1 MQNKISSMEIWKE
14 IKDYEGLYEVSNY
27 GRIKSLDSNIILTP
41 CKPATSGLCVTLS
54 KNRVNTKFQVSRLV
68 AAAFIPNPENK
79 PYVDH
84 IDGVKYHNFADN
96 LRWCTQKENMNYKP
110 ARRNKI
116 KYNCQIVGYGADGKE
131 CVRFDNY
138 IEAEKRGMYRHL
150 IKKSVDT
157 GKPYKGILYK
167 EEK

>member
-1 MQNKISSMEIWKE
+1 MVTTIYNGLLYTTKE
-14 IKDYEGLYEVSNY
+14 INRNF
-27 GRIKSLDSNIILTP
+27 RIKI
-41 CKPATSGLCVTLS
+41 
-54 KNRVNTKFQVSRLV
+54 
-68 AAAFIPNPENK
+68 
-79 PYVDH
+79 
-84 IDGVKYHNFADN
+84 
-96 LRWCTQKENMNYKP
+96 NYKP

-138 IEAEKRGMYRHL
+138 IDAEKRGMYRHL

>member
-1 MQNKISSMEIWKE
+1 M
-14 IKDYEGLYEVSNY
+14 DV
-27 GRIKSLDSNIILTP
+27 IILIFFVLLI
-41 CKPATSGLCVTLS
+41 ATLLLGIWQI
-54 KNRVNTKFQVSRLV
+54 K
-68 AAAFIPNPENK
+68 
-79 PYVDH
+79 
-84 IDGVKYHNFADN
+84 
-96 LRWCTQKENMNYKP
+96 NYKS

-138 IEAEKRGMYRHL
+138 IDAEKRGMYRHL

>member
-1 MQNKISSMEIWKE
+1 MENVKQIESTNYFISNDGIVYDLSGNIVRQFKANGYWT
-14 IKDYEGLYEVSNY
+14 IK
-27 GRIKSLDSNIILTP
+27 IKSDRRFKSF
-41 CKPATSGLCVTLS
+41 KVH
-54 KNRVNTKFQVSRLV
+54 RLV
-68 AAAFIPNPENK
+68 AIAFVPNPDNK
-79 PYVDH
+79 PCVDH
-84 IDGVKYHNFADN
+84 IDGVRYHNFVEN

-138 IEAEKRGMYRHL
+138 IDAEKRGMYRHL

>member
-1 MQNKISSMEIWKE
+1 MCYFI
-14 IKDYEGLYEVSNY
+14 
-27 GRIKSLDSNIILTP
+27 
-41 CKPATSGLCVTLS
+41 

-138 IEAEKRGMYRHL
+138 IDAEKRGMYRHL
-150 IKKSVDT
+150 IKRVSIPGNHIREFCIKKKNKT
-157 GKPYKGILYK
+157 YRGEYPAKI
-167 EEK
+167 